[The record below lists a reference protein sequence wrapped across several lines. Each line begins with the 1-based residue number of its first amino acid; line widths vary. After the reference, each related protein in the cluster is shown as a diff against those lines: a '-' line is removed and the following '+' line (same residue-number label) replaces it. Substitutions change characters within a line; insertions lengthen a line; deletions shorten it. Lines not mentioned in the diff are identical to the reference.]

1 MSILFL
7 RFFFSFS
14 SLFFSWKVDPL
25 GAQEKVI
32 EIAGTLGLSVIVA
45 VAHEVSVGESGTHMS

>member
-1 MSILFL
+1 ME
-7 RFFFSFS
+7 
-14 SLFFSWKVDPL
+14 VDPL